1 MLGGTDPY
9 SHLTEQEKQA
19 LIKKLQ
25 AQVDDTKEVA
35 VDNIGQI
42 VERGEK
48 LQGIADTTRQTEEQ
62 ALEFTGN
69 ARQMYIKARF
79 QNWALS
85 AAILG
90 MLFGAAYAFSVGASM
105 PMVLASTGMAGVMF
119 YGVMWM
125 ASGLIQSVMSL
136 PFFSMGFESG
146 ATVDDHPSNN
156 LTTAM
161 TPQLSDHQTYL
172 TAFAPQAP
180 PNNLGLPEEEPSA
193 LNRLLPKRPL

>member
-1 MLGGTDPY
+1 MLGGTDLY

-79 QNWALS
+79 KNWALS

-90 MLFGAAYAFSVGASM
+90 MLFGAGYAFSVGASM

-125 ASGLIQSVMSL
+125 ASGLIQSVMGL
-136 PFFSMGFESG
+136 PFFSMGFESNV
-146 ATVDDHPSNN
+146 TVDDHPSNL
-156 LTTAM
+156 LTKPM
-161 TPQLSDHQTYL
+161 TPQLSEHQAYL
-172 TAFAPQAP
+172 TAFTPKAQ
-180 PNNLGLPEEEPSA
+180 PNKIGLPEVEPSGQY
-193 LNRLLPKRPL
+193 RLSP